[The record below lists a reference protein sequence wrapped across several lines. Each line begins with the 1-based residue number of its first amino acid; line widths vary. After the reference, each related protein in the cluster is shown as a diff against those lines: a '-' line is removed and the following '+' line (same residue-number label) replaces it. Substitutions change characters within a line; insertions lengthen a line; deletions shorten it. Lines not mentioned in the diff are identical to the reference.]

1 MNKLFKELLKEL
13 NVKNLIYCVLGAFLI
28 GFGVGF
34 WNCIKLGYDPVNVF
48 YHALVVTFGI
58 SLSQANLIC
67 GSLFLISTIFIDY
80 KQLGIGTV
88 INVFMM
94 SVGVGVGTY
103 VFKDLNYDVNMLILI
118 LYHIIGMVIL
128 CFGATLV
135 VASKLGKSQ
144 YDAFIFGI
152 CARLKKPFT
161 LVRYTSDTLFLL
173 AGIALGGI
181 FGIGTFIAWFGI
193 APVMAFFLKVIK

>member
-1 MNKLFKELLKEL
+1 MNELIKEL
-13 NVKNLIYCVLGAFLI
+13 NIKNLVYCVAGAFLI

-48 YHALVVTFGI
+48 YHALVVKFGI
-58 SLSQANLIC
+58 TLAQANLIC

-94 SVGVGVGTY
+94 SVGVWAGTLI
-103 VFKDLNYDVNMLILI
+103 FENLNYDIHVIFLII
-118 LYHIIGMVIL
+118 YHTIGMVIL
-128 CFGATLV
+128 CFGAALV
-135 VASKLGKSQ
+135 VLSKLGKSQ

-152 CARLKKPFT
+152 TARLKKSFT
-161 LVRYTSDTLFLL
+161 IVRYTSDTMFLL
-173 AGIALGGI
+173 AGIFLGGI

-193 APVMAFFLKVIK
+193 APVMTFFLKVLK